1 MDETKEALE
10 SLKIAIENREKRTV
24 LGFDEFA
31 DLARK
36 EPERILRNIF
46 QLFHDMVRRYVGEG
60 EDEYPGDPES
70 IGFVEYDCSKIFAEG
85 SDTPFFADMLFAN
98 RFVRQVSGLSQGAQ
112 QNKIH
117 VFKGPHGC
125 GKSTFLN
132 NLLRKFEE
140 YTETRGG
147 QSFEIFWNISVN
159 DTKIEVPCP
168 SHDHPILIIPK
179 LYRADFLNKLLPDS
193 MQDFKRRLLANKE
206 YAWIFEN
213 EVCTICKSIFWALF
227 DKLGSL
233 EKVLDMVRAR
243 PYIFDRRLGEGISVF
258 NPGDRLPEKAFA
270 MSDRQIQ
277 MKLDKIFGAS
287 VVKYVYSKHA
297 KTNNGIYV
305 LMDIKSHNVDRLL
318 ELHNVISEG
327 VHKVDDIEERVNSL
341 FLALMNP
348 EDKAAVEKETKAES
362 FQGRIQY
369 NEIRYVLDVPTEVN
383 IYCSVFGNE
392 IKSRFLP
399 KVLENFARVII
410 SSRMKLDCAPL
421 KEWIPNFREY
431 SKYCDEPGRLLRM
444 SIYGGI
450 IPSWLSDED
459 RKKFTMQV
467 RRKLIAE
474 GENEGEEGI
483 TGRESIR
490 LFGDFFIRHEGKP
503 NLINMGYVTEYF
515 KHGMGRD
522 RRDKY
527 IPQDFI
533 VSLVKW
539 YDHMVLG
546 EIKEALYFYNKDQ
559 ITEDILNYLCAVS
572 YDMGSKIICPSTGK
586 EIEVTLDYFK
596 ALGVCF
602 TGKEMSNNAAR
613 SYAEEIQKRYTE
625 LIAKDWHVNITET
638 ELYKELSG
646 AYTRNLKEKV
656 LHQQIFKTESFRDA
670 VKAFGTEVFETF
682 DTRLKEHIVHMIK
695 ALVEKFSYT
704 EQGAKEICLYMID
717 QKLAEKFS

>member
-24 LGFDEFA
+24 FGFDEFA
-31 DLARK
+31 DLVRK

-369 NEIRYVLDVPTEVN
+369 N
-383 IYCSVFGNE
+383 
-392 IKSRFLP
+392 
-399 KVLENFARVII
+399 
-410 SSRMKLDCAPL
+410 
-421 KEWIPNFREY
+421 
-431 SKYCDEPGRLLRM
+431 
-444 SIYGGI
+444 
-450 IPSWLSDED
+450 
-459 RKKFTMQV
+459 
-467 RRKLIAE
+467 
-474 GENEGEEGI
+474 
-483 TGRESIR
+483 
-490 LFGDFFIRHEGKP
+490 
-503 NLINMGYVTEYF
+503 
-515 KHGMGRD
+515 
-522 RRDKY
+522 
-527 IPQDFI
+527 
-533 VSLVKW
+533 
-539 YDHMVLG
+539 
-546 EIKEALYFYNKDQ
+546 
-559 ITEDILNYLCAVS
+559 
-572 YDMGSKIICPSTGK
+572 
-586 EIEVTLDYFK
+586 
-596 ALGVCF
+596 
-602 TGKEMSNNAAR
+602 
-613 SYAEEIQKRYTE
+613 
-625 LIAKDWHVNITET
+625 
-638 ELYKELSG
+638 
-646 AYTRNLKEKV
+646 
-656 LHQQIFKTESFRDA
+656 
-670 VKAFGTEVFETF
+670 
-682 DTRLKEHIVHMIK
+682 
-695 ALVEKFSYT
+695 
-704 EQGAKEICLYMID
+704 
-717 QKLAEKFS
+717 